1 MLYRRS
7 VNKLMRRADPPLSSS
22 SLAAQESPFPGSGL
36 MSRPVYAL
44 KSLILIHPPPWI
56 STIRD
61 LATNRRLFLLDR
73 PRLMIRYAEER
84 ACRLSGREEGG
95 GEGGREGGGVGN
107 RIACL
112 PRIFPPS
119 CGNSFHGSER
129 RAAKT
134 ELCDYIPL

>member
-7 VNKLMRRADPPLSSS
+7 VNKLMRRAILLSRRH
-22 SLAAQESPFPGSGL
+22 FGSGL
-36 MSRPVYAL
+36 ISRPVYAL
-44 KSLILIHPPPWI
+44 KSLILIHPPLSVDIHNSGSRNKP
-56 STIRD
+56 TIVSSRSAAVD
-61 LATNRRLFLLDR
+61 DMLRRGL
-73 PRLMIRYAEER
+73 R
-84 ACRLSGREEGG
+84 AWRVRGRK
-95 GEGGREGGGVGN
+95 GGGVGN

>member
-7 VNKLMRRADPPLSSS
+7 VNKLMRFPSLLLVSRRPGIAIPQFQFNESSGIRIKIPNSYS
-22 SLAAQESPFPGSGL
+22 SASMDLHNSGSRNKPTIVS
-36 MSRPVYAL
+36 SR
-44 KSLILIHPPPWI
+44 S
-56 STIRD
+56 
-61 LATNRRLFLLDR
+61 ATVDDTLRR
-73 PRLMIRYAEER
+73 
-84 ACRLSGREEGG
+84 
-95 GEGGREGGGVGN
+95 GEGCRPGGRKGGGVGN